1 LCPNGLIE
9 TTPTIL
15 ADGKLMFKARIL
27 KDKANPNSGEGVG
40 HSMGKMTEE
49 PKAFEKLETIA
60 VGRALANCGFMA
72 SGEVASFDEME
83 EFLSEKEN
91 KRQKVIQEVQEKVKE
106 IVDIEELKKYF
117 KTVEGYGIEVHQIV
131 IERSKEIKAAGKK

>member
-60 VGRALANCGFMA
+60 VVSFRKGEQA
-72 SGEVASFDEME
+72 S
-83 EFLSEKEN
+83 
-91 KRQKVIQEVQEKVKE
+91 
-106 IVDIEELKKYF
+106 
-117 KTVEGYGIEVHQIV
+117 EGHSRG
-131 IERSKEIKAAGKK
+131 AGKG